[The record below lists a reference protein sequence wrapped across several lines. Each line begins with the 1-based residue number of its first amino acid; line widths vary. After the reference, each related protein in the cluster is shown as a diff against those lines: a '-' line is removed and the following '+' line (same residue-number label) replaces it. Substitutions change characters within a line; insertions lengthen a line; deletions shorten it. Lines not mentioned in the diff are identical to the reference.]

1 MSHRILPGRRVA
13 AVLASI
19 TLVVTSLAAVPM
31 ASAAPTASAAKA
43 VAADV
48 AEPTADPASVSADAL
63 PTVQVDGIVW
73 KQVIVGNTVYVGGEF
88 QNARPA
94 GAAPGTNLVPRTNLL
109 AYNLT
114 TGVLITSFNHT
125 LNGNVTDLA
134 ASPDGTRLYAV
145 GGFTTVD
152 GVTRNRIAA
161 FNLPTGT
168 LNTSFVPSPNGNT
181 KAVAATNTT
190 VYFGGWF
197 GGVNGATRYRLAA
210 VNASN
215 GALRPGFVPVVDDR
229 QVQSIVVSPDEQSVA
244 ISGTFTSVN
253 SDTQNG
259 YGIAWLD
266 AATGATRNL
275 PINHTE
281 IRNAG
286 DNSSILRLAT
296 DGEAWYG
303 VGWHYGRGGTTEGTF
318 KASWADGTLIWL
330 EDCHGDTYDVAPVGN
345 VVYTASHKHYC
356 GNSGGFPQTNP
367 WNFYHS
373 TAWINE
379 VRGTNTED
387 IWGYP
392 DHPGTPRPELLTWH
406 PLTDVGT
413 YTGKEQAVW
422 TVSGNADYVLYGGE
436 FPRVNGVGQQGIVRY
451 AKRSSAPNNVG
462 PVDSGATI
470 NPTVASVSGGTVRL
484 NLTTTWDRDDEAL
497 TYRIYRD
504 TEANA
509 PVFEETIA
517 TKFWLPQKRTARDT
531 GLAAGSEHSYRLTV
545 TDPSGNVKRSDW
557 VPVTVSSTPSS
568 DYADTVVQDGAA
580 NFWRL
585 GEPLGSTPTYDWAGG
600 ADLTVPSTVRLGT
613 AGAITG
619 DPNTAATFQNS
630 SSSRLVATSAN
641 IAPAPNTF
649 TVEAWI
655 KGTGTG
661 RIVGY
666 GNSNSATGTSSSTDR
681 LLYIDS
687 GGRLQFGVNNGS
699 RLTLRS
705 PARVNDGAWH
715 HVVGTLGSGGMQLFV
730 DGVRVGNRTDVTN
743 GQAFNGYWRIGADT
757 LSNWPNRPLLGDR
770 YTGVADDVAIYPT
783 ALSTATVLDH
793 YTVAVNGGRP
803 NRAPVAEATAEIHG
817 FDLTVDGSGSS
828 DPDGPISSWAWNFG
842 DGTTGTGAQA
852 THTYAAPGTYT
863 VTLTVSDGEGGS
875 AQDAV
880 QVEATAPAE
889 FAADDFGR
897 DVTGGWGTAPVGGL
911 WTISGAASSFSLA
924 GGEGVMALPTAGSN
938 RKAQLQGVSESDV
951 ELRTVLSLDE
961 ISDGGGTF
969 VSLAGRTSGFTS
981 EYRAKAWVK
990 STGAVQLQLNSV
1002 QGAETTLAAANIAGL
1017 TVAAGE
1023 KLAVRMQITGSAPTT
1038 IRAKVWKAGTAEP
1051 AAWQLTTTNAIPEL
1065 QDAGAVGYSVSNAGS
1080 VTTGANVVRLDDFWA
1095 GPLSP

>member
-1 MSHRILPGRRVA
+1 MSHRTLSGRRA
-13 AVLASI
+13 SAVLASV
-19 TLVVTSLAAVPM
+19 TLVV
-31 ASAAPTASAAKA
+31 ASFVAAPTASAVKQAPADTA
-43 VAADV
+43 VAAAV
-48 AEPTADPASVSADAL
+48 ADDPATVSADAL

-94 GAAPGTNLVPRTNLL
+94 GAAPGTNQVPRTNLL

-114 TGVLITSFNHT
+114 TGALITSFNHT

-152 GVTRNRIAA
+152 GVARNRIVA

-168 LNTSFVPSPNGNT
+168 LNTSFAPTPNGNT

-197 GGVNGATRYRLAA
+197 GGVNGATRYRVAA

-318 KASWADGTLIWL
+318 KASWTDGTLIWL

-379 VRGTNTED
+379 VRGTNTKD

-413 YTGKEQAVW
+413 YSGKEQAVW
-422 TVSGNADYVLYGGE
+422 TVSGNADYVVYGGE
-436 FPRVNGVGQQGIVRY
+436 FPKVNGVGQQGIVRY

-470 NPTVASVSGGTVRL
+470 NPTVASVSGGSVRI

-504 TEANA
+504 SEANA

-568 DYADTVVQDGAA
+568 DYADTVIQDGAA

-585 GEPLGSTPTYDWAGG
+585 GEPLGATPTYDWAGG
-600 ADLTVPSTVRLGT
+600 ADLTVPSAVRLGT
-613 AGAITG
+613 AGAIAG

-630 SSSRLVATSAN
+630 SSSRLVASSAN

-666 GNSNSATGTSSSTDR
+666 GNNNSATGTSSSTDR
-681 LLYIDS
+681 LFYVDA
-687 GGRLQFGVNNGS
+687 GGRLSFGVNSGS

-705 PARVNDGAWH
+705 PARVDNGAWH
-715 HVVGTLGSGGMQLFV
+715 HVVGTLGSNGMQLFV
-730 DGVRVGNRTDVTN
+730 DGVRVANRADITS
-743 GQAFNGYWRIGADT
+743 GQAYNGYWRIGADT
-757 LSNWPNRPLLGDR
+757 LSGWPNRSLLGGDR
-770 YTGVADDVAIYPT
+770 YTGAIDDVAVYPT
-783 ALSTATVLDH
+783 VLSAAAVQDH
-793 YTVAVNGGRP
+793 YTVAVSGGRP
-803 NRAPVAEATAEIHG
+803 NRLPVADAAASIHG
-817 FDLTVDGSGSS
+817 FDLEVDGRGSS
-828 DPDGPISSWAWNFG
+828 DPDGPLASYAWNFG
-842 DGTTGTGAQA
+842 DGATGTGAQA

-863 VTLTVSDGEGGS
+863 VTLTVTDADG
-875 AQDAV
+875 ATDQDTV

-889 FAADDFGR
+889 FAVDDFARSVSGSWGEAPI
-897 DVTGGWGTAPVGGL
+897 GGPWTLSGG
-911 WTISGAASSFSLA
+911 ASNFSVA
-924 GGEGVMALPTAGSN
+924 GGEGLMALPAAGSN
-938 RKAQLQGVSESDV
+938 RKAQLQGVSVGDV
-951 ELRTVLSLDE
+951 EIKSALTLDE

-969 VSLAGRTSGFTS
+969 VSLTGRTGGFSS
-981 EYRAKAWVK
+981 EYRAKVWVK
-990 STGAVQLQLNSV
+990 STGAVQLQLVSL
-1002 QGAETTLAAANIAGL
+1002 QSTETTLAAANITGL
-1017 TVAAGE
+1017 TAAAGE
-1023 KLAVRMQITGSAPTT
+1023 KLSVRMQVTGSAPTT
-1038 IRAKVWKAGTAEP
+1038 IRAKVWRAGTAEP
-1051 AAWQLTTTNAIPEL
+1051 AAWQLTATNSIPEL
-1065 QDAGAVGYSVSNAGS
+1065 QDAGGVGYAVSNAGS
-1080 VTTGANVVRLDDFWA
+1080 VTTGANIVRLDDLWA
-1095 GPLSP
+1095 GPPAP

>member
-1 MSHRILPGRRVA
+1 MSHRTLSGRRA
-13 AVLASI
+13 SAVLASV
-19 TLVVTSLAAVPM
+19 TLAV
-31 ASAAPTASAAKA
+31 ASFVAAPTASAIKQAPADAA
-43 VAADV
+43 VAAEV
-48 AEPTADPASVSADAL
+48 AADPASVSADSL

-94 GAAPGTNLVPRTNLL
+94 GAAPGTNLVPRTHLL

-114 TGVLITSFNHT
+114 TGVLISSFNHT

-152 GVTRNRIAA
+152 GVARNRIAA

-168 LNTSFVPSPNGNT
+168 LNTSFAPTPNGNT

-197 GGVNGATRYRLAA
+197 GGVNGATRYRMAA
-210 VNASN
+210 ANASN
-215 GALRPGFVPVVDDR
+215 GALVPGFVPVVDDR

-253 SDTQNG
+253 SDTENG

-379 VRGTNTED
+379 VRGTNTAD

-451 AKRSSAPNNVG
+451 AKRSAAPNNVG
-462 PVDSGATI
+462 PVGSGAEI
-470 NPTVASVSGGTVRL
+470 NPTVASVSGGSVRI

-517 TKFWLPQKRTARDT
+517 TKFWLPQKRTARDK
-531 GLAAGSEHSYRLTV
+531 GLAPGSEHSYRLTV

-585 GEPLGSTPTYDWAGG
+585 GEPLGSTTTYDWAGG
-600 ADLTVPSTVRLGT
+600 ADLTVPSAVRLGT

-655 KGTGTG
+655 KGTGSG

-666 GNSNSATGTSSSTDR
+666 GNNNSATGTSSSTDR
-681 LLYIDS
+681 LFYVDS
-687 GGRLQFGVNNGS
+687 GGRLSFGVNSGS

-705 PARVNDGAWH
+705 PGRVDNGAWH
-715 HVVGTLGSGGMQLFV
+715 HVVGTLGSNGMQLFV
-730 DGVRVGNRTDVTN
+730 DGVRVANRADITS
-743 GQAFNGYWRIGADT
+743 GQAYNGYWRIGTDT
-757 LSNWPNRPLLGDR
+757 LSGWPNRSILGGDR
-770 YTGVADDVAIYPT
+770 YTGAIDDVAVYPT
-783 ALSTATVLDH
+783 VLSAAAVQDH
-793 YTVAVNGGRP
+793 YTVSVSGGRP
-803 NRAPVAEATAEIHG
+803 NRLPVADATASIHG
-817 FDLTVDGSGSS
+817 FDLEVDGRGSS
-828 DPDGPISSWAWNFG
+828 DPDGPLASYAWNFG
-842 DGTTGTGAQA
+842 DGATGTGAQA

-863 VTLTVSDGEGGS
+863 VTLTVTDADGAT
-875 AQDAV
+875 AQDTV

-889 FAADDFGR
+889 FAVDDFAR
-897 DVTGGWGTAPVGGL
+897 SVTGAWGEAPIGGP
-911 WTISGAASSFSLA
+911 WTLSGTASSFSVA
-924 GGEGVMALPTAGSN
+924 GGEGLTALPTAGSN
-938 RKAQLQGVSESDV
+938 RKAQLQGVSVGDV
-951 ELRTVLSLDE
+951 EIKSTLALDE

-969 VSLAGRTSGFTS
+969 VSVTGRTGGFSS
-981 EYRAKAWVK
+981 EYRGKVWVK
-990 STGAVQLQLNSV
+990 STGAVQLQLVSL
-1002 QGAETTLAAANIAGL
+1002 QSTETTLAAANITGL

-1023 KLAVRMQITGSAPTT
+1023 KLSVRMQVTGSAPTT
-1038 IRAKVWKAGTAEP
+1038 IRGKVWKTGTAEP
-1051 AAWQLTTTNAIPEL
+1051 AAWQLTATNSIPEL
-1065 QDAGAVGYSVSNAGS
+1065 QDAGGVGYAVSNAGS
-1080 VTTGANVVRLDDFWA
+1080 VTTGANTVRLDDLWA
-1095 GPLSP
+1095 GPPAP